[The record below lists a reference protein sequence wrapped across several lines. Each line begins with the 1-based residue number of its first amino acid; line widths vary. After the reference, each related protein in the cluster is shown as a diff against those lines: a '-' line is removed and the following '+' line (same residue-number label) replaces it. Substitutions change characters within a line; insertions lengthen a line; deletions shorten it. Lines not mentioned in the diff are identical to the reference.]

1 MKFTLRPRVLN
12 HSLDQK
18 CTDLI
23 IRQLLLPLQVIDVCT
38 VNEFVGEV
46 CLLGRSGSIFIF
58 SISAHSCCK
67 TTILSQLT
75 LGPLLKIPYTH
86 TNVTVA
92 TSGRCFRSKRH
103 PRRNPS
109 INNGDMSQN
118 VENDV
123 RNGIGLQVSEIRKK
137 FLASTQQGDR
147 FGRTTLV

>member
-1 MKFTLRPRVLN
+1 MV
-12 HSLDQK
+12 
-18 CTDLI
+18 
-23 IRQLLLPLQVIDVCT
+23 
-38 VNEFVGEV
+38 EV
-46 CLLGRSGSIFIF
+46 CLLGRSGFIFIF
-58 SISAHSCCK
+58 LISAHSCCK

-123 RNGIGLQVSEIRKK
+123 RNGIGLQVSEIRKNRHIMHTISLK
-137 FLASTQQGDR
+137 NENGKTISTTCLQHTNVSKVNAIKR
-147 FGRTTLV
+147 A